1 VSAHVSLEGGL
12 PAVRTSLYSDAQ
24 FQAKYPMYEIIRRQL
39 IDPAVR
45 LATPAYQ
52 SVSTR
57 IAATLAPI
65 TRIDPEMTADELA
78 VQVGKAVQ
86 GKGLLP

>member
-1 VSAHVSLEGGL
+1 
-12 PAVRTSLYSDAQ
+12 
-24 FQAKYPMYEIIRRQL
+24 MYEIIRRQL
-39 IDPAVR
+39 TDPAVR

-57 IAATLAPI
+57 IAATIAPI
-65 TRIDPEMTADELA
+65 TRIEPESTADELA
-78 VQVGKAVQ
+78 VQVRKAID